1 MKQICKKIDIDIN
14 EVINLA
20 KTKPFGFM
28 PFFPGPGVGGHCI
41 PVDPF
46 YLSWLA
52 KKKMVK
58 TKFIYLAGKIN
69 ADMPKKISQEI
80 NKYFKKNRI
89 YKPKILLLGAAYKK
103 NIDDQRNSPS
113 IEIFKNLIKFK
124 IKVNYNDEFI
134 KKLRIN
140 SKILIL

>member
-1 MKQICKKIDIDIN
+1 M
-14 EVINLA
+14 V
-20 KTKPFGFM
+20 
-28 PFFPGPGVGGHCI
+28 
-41 PVDPF
+41 
-46 YLSWLA
+46 S
-52 KKKMVK
+52 KKMVK

-89 YKPKILLLGAAYKK
+89 YNPKILLLGAAYKK

-140 SKILIL
+140 SKNINYIKLSKKNISNYDAVLLATNHDYYNKNLFIIMQD